1 MASSTE
7 RTNLARAQ
15 AQDVLKRI
23 PQFHEMSWDDKLKMY
38 RALVDD
44 HLQKMSAANGG
55 EMAAAMAEPQKAS
68 DLINDSRFTNSR
80 IDTVGNTGASF
91 IQQVDFPTFVKD
103 LLKGVF
109 DANLKV
115 SIQQTEEYQ
124 KLLKTA
130 TKSVAE
136 FVNAIDDTA
145 AFGYLA
151 ENQADKF
158 SLDFDTKEADA
169 AGNPKAVLTNAKGER
184 LDLGD
189 NEIKAKIMDAKI
201 SMAKE
206 QRNLL
211 VQLVVA
217 GIQRLVVDSGKVKA
231 SVLFD
236 VKASESIDRQDKAAL
251 KQAHSSG
258 TSLKKGGGLIG
269 SLFGGSAGGNTS
281 SDTKTQI
288 SVSSAKGLSSTSLE
302 AKLTGEVE
310 ILFKSDY
317 FKLDNFAATFTGAT
331 PADRAAL
338 QGAAPGTAPLSPV
351 AGRPPRE

>member
-1 MASSTE
+1 M
-7 RTNLARAQ
+7 
-15 AQDVLKRI
+15 
-23 PQFHEMSWDDKLKMY
+23 
-38 RALVDD
+38 
-44 HLQKMSAANGG
+44 
-55 EMAAAMAEPQKAS
+55 AMAEPQKAS
-68 DLINDSRFTNSR
+68 DLINDGRFTNSR

-115 SIQQTEEYQ
+115 SIQQMEEYQ

-130 TKSVAE
+130 TKSVGE

-151 ENQADKF
+151 ENQSDKF
-158 SLDFDTKEADA
+158 SLDFDTKETDA
-169 AGNPKAVLTNAKGER
+169 SGNPKPILTNAKGER

-217 GIQRLVVDSGKVKA
+217 GLQRLVVDSGKVKA

-258 TSLKKGGGLIG
+258 TSFKRGGGLVG
-269 SLFGGSAGGNTS
+269 SLFGGSGSGNTT

-317 FKLDNFAATFTGAT
+317 FRLDNFAATFTGAT

-338 QGAAPGTAPLSPV
+338 QGNAPGAPPLAPV
-351 AGRPPRE
+351 AGARSSRE